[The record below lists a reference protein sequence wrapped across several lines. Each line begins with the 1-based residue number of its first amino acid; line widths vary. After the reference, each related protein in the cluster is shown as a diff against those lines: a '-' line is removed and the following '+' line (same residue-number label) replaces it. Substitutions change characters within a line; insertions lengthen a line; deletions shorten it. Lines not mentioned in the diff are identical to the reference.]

1 MCIYEFSELFLLN
14 TWFLNLKR
22 AYLFSI
28 ENGETADLQCS
39 LPSPAARGARTQT
52 ATCRNWLFLTAA
64 SRSAARCNCSA
75 SPPRQTRRQRRRFSE
90 NFARQSGPPLVTCR
104 RPCHMHACL
113 PATRPLGVVSRA
125 TRYSDRAGGC
135 SWHFLPLSF

>member
-22 AYLFSI
+22 AYLFFI

-52 ATCRNWLFLTAA
+52 ATCRNWLFLTTQQLLEVQGGATVLLLRPDRHDDQDADSAKTLLA
-64 SRSAARCNCSA
+64 SQV
-75 SPPRQTRRQRRRFSE
+75 PP
-90 NFARQSGPPLVTCR
+90 
-104 RPCHMHACL
+104 
-113 PATRPLGVVSRA
+113 
-125 TRYSDRAGGC
+125 
-135 SWHFLPLSF
+135 